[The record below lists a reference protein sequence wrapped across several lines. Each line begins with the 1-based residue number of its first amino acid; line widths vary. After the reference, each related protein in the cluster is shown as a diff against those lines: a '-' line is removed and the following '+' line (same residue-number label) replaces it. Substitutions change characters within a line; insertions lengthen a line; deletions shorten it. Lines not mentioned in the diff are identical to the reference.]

1 MADEQKKQEII
12 ALARVLSSMDYYQ
25 TLKLDR
31 RAPLQEV
38 KKAFFRESQAY
49 HPDRFY
55 SSKDQELK
63 DAVMT
68 VYKRIAEAYAVVR
81 DPELRAKY
89 DAQLAAAAAATAAG
103 GSAAA
108 GSAGAN
114 RLDRRE
120 APAVQADPKAKN
132 PQAQKYLQMGLMAL
146 RKGDFAG
153 AEMNLK
159 FAANFEP
166 GNDGIQKK
174 LKEAQDRAKGAK
186 EVKDPYKI

>member
-1 MADEQKKQEII
+1 MADEQKKQEIL
-12 ALARVLSSMDYYQ
+12 ALARVLAAMDYYQ
-25 TLKLDR
+25 TLKVDR
-31 RAPLQEV
+31 KAPLQEV

-55 SSKDQELK
+55 SSTDGELK
-63 DAVMT
+63 DAVMA

-89 DAQLAAAAAATAAG
+89 DAQLAASAASVAAG
-103 GSAAA
+103 GAPAEAAA
-108 GSAGAN
+108 

-146 RKGDFAG
+146 RKGDFAA
-153 AEMNLK
+153 AELNLK
-159 FAANFEP
+159 FASNFEP
-166 GNDGIQKK
+166 GNDGILKK
-174 LKEAQDRAKGAK
+174 LKEAQERSKGAK
-186 EVKDPYKI
+186 EGKDPHKIG

>member
-81 DPELRAKY
+81 DPELRVKY
-89 DAQLAAAAAATAAG
+89 DAQLAAAAAGGAPAG
-103 GSAAA
+103 A
-108 GSAGAN
+108 AGAN

-159 FAANFEP
+159 FASNFEP
-166 GNDGIQKK
+166 GNEGILKK

-186 EVKDPYKI
+186 EGKDPYKI

>member
-12 ALARVLSSMDYYQ
+12 ALARVLFAMDYYQ
-25 TLKLDR
+25 TLKVDR
-31 RAPLQEV
+31 KAPLQEV

-55 SSKDQELK
+55 SSTDIELK

-81 DPELRAKY
+81 DPELRVKY
-89 DAQLAAAAAATAAG
+89 DAQLAASAA
-103 GSAAA
+103 SAAA
-108 GSAGAN
+108 GGAVPAAAA

-146 RKGDFAG
+146 RKGDFAA
-153 AEMNLK
+153 AELNLK
-159 FAANFEP
+159 FASNFEP
-166 GNDGIQKK
+166 GNDGILKK
-174 LKEAQDRAKGAK
+174 LKEAQERAKGAK
-186 EVKDPYKI
+186 DGKDPHKLGG